1 MTYWVSYDQTT
12 NALLGVSDTAL
23 HDAPGAVVTQFEGD
37 MPDMSRLAWN
47 SATLSWYEKHR
58 NVLTK
63 REFLKKFTPAEYG
76 NIKAACA
83 ADSNV
88 DYYWQMFI
96 FAQKDEIFM
105 DEPDTIVGINLLE
118 QAGLIGV
125 GRAAEILS

>member
-1 MTYWVSYDQTT
+1 MTYWVSYDQAT

-63 REFLKKFTPAEYG
+63 REFLKKFTPTEYG

-83 ADSNV
+83 ANATV
-88 DYYWQMFI
+88 DYFWQLFTLAEEVNMS
-96 FAQKDEIFM
+96 D
-105 DEPDTIVGINLLE
+105 PDTAGGIGLLE
-118 QAGLIGV
+118 QAGLIGA
-125 GRAAEILS
+125 GRAAEILA